1 MNANTSEKMSVEI
14 WSDIMCPF
22 CFIGKRKF
30 DEALAAFG
38 HKDKIQVVWR
48 SYRLFPE
55 VRYHEGSDACAV
67 LAKVKG
73 LTTSSMRQAMAHVT
87 ALGRDVDIRFDFD
100 RLKMVDTFDSLRLVH
115 LAATR
120 DLASEM
126 KERLFQAFFEEGQNL
141 EDHQI
146 LAQLGKEVGLDAQAA
161 KAMLTSAAYA
171 DEVENDVAQ
180 AGQIGVR
187 GIPFFVLDR
196 QQALSGA
203 QSIAG
208 FTALLQTAFDGW
220 NQNIPSPAKK
230 TMPGESCTLDG
241 QC

>member
-1 MNANTSEKMSVEI
+1 
-14 WSDIMCPF
+14 MCPF

-30 DEALAAFG
+30 DEALAAFA
-38 HKDKIQVVWR
+38 HKDKIQVVWK
-48 SYRLFPE
+48 SYRLFPD
-55 VRYHEGSDACAV
+55 VRYSEGSDTCAV

-73 LTTSSMRQAMAHVT
+73 LSTSSMRQAMAHVT
-87 ALGRDVDIRFDFD
+87 ALGRDVGIRFDFD
-100 RLKMVDTFDSLRLVH
+100 RLKMADTFDSLRLVH
-115 LAATR
+115 FAATR
-120 DLASEM
+120 DLGSEM

-161 KAMLTSAAYA
+161 KTMLTSTAYA

-180 AGQIGVR
+180 ARQIGVR

-196 QQALSGA
+196 QHALSGA
-203 QSIAG
+203 QSVAG

-220 NQNIPSPAKK
+220 ERQTPSLAEEA
-230 TMPGESCTLDG
+230 MAGESCTLDG

>member
-1 MNANTSEKMSVEI
+1 MSTTTSDKMLIDI

-30 DEALAAFG
+30 DEALAAFA

-48 SYRLFPE
+48 SYRLFPD
-55 VRYHEGSDACAV
+55 VRYREGSDACAV
-67 LAKVKG
+67 LAEVKG

-87 ALGRDVDIRFDFD
+87 ALGRDVGIRFDFD
-100 RLKMVDTFDSLRLVH
+100 RLKMVDTFDALRLVH
-115 LAATR
+115 FAATR
-120 DLASEM
+120 DLGSEM
-126 KERLFQAFFEEGQNL
+126 KERLFQAFFEEGRNL

-146 LAQLGKEVGLDAQAA
+146 LAQLGKEIGLDAQAA
-161 KAMLTSAAYA
+161 KTMLTSAAYA

-180 AGQIGVR
+180 ARQIGVR

-196 QQALSGA
+196 QHALSGA
-203 QSIAG
+203 QSVAG
-208 FTALLQTAFDGW
+208 FTALLQNAFDGW
-220 NQNIPSPAKK
+220 NRNIPSPAEEA
-230 TMPGESCTLDG
+230 MSGESCTLDG